1 MNIPSDPAILLSFIN
16 TKLRDFYPSLTALC
30 EDMEL
35 DAEDL
40 KNKLS
45 TIGYAYNETRNQF
58 V

>member
-1 MNIPSDPAILLSFIN
+1 MNLPSDPAILLSLIN

-35 DAEDL
+35 DAEEL

-45 TIGYAYNETRNQF
+45 LIGYAYKEDRNQF
-58 V
+58 A